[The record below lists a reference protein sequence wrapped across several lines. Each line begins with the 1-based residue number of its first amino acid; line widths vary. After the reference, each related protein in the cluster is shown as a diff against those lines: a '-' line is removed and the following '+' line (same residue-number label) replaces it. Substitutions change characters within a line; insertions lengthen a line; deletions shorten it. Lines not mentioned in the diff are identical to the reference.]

1 MQLNKKKKIKI
12 QKDNIEKSKKRE
24 KILEGILRKYK
35 KINNK
40 N

>member
-12 QKDNIEKSKKRE
+12 RKDNIKMMRNRE